1 MAHSCS
7 HKINYKDKN
16 PNSKYNKQKREK
28 DIHLINNK
36 ILHVRNS

>member
-1 MAHSCS
+1 MVHSRS
-7 HKINYKDKN
+7 HEINHKN
-16 PNSKYNKQKREK
+16 KKPNSKYNQQKREK